1 MQCPPSPGPG
11 ENFMNPNGFV
21 AAASITSHTLTPNLS
36 QITAISL
43 TRPMLIMRNVFS
55 SSLVSSAASG
65 ELTGTTSSMNSS
77 YTCSPNFVQRS
88 VMPPSTLG
96 VFLVCQRPLPGS
108 TRSGEKQRKKSS
120 PTCSSRF
127 SNVGSST
134 SRVVPGY
141 VVDSSTT
148 SWPGR
153 SASATDSVA
162 VTTNDM
168 SGSFVLPNGVGTQ
181 IEMTSHSPKRDMSN
195 VASSLPLA
203 RSAATS
209 PAATSLMW
217 LPPPFTR
224 SATRADF
231 SKPIT
236 CRPAFP
242 ISTASGSPTYPIPT
256 TPHVTRRWP
265 ILSDSAS
272 KVLMT

>member
-1 MQCPPSPGPG
+1 MQWPPRPGPG
-11 ENFMNPNGFV
+11 ENFMKPNGFV
-21 AAASITSHTLTPNLS
+21 AAASITSQTLTPNLS
-36 QITAISL
+36 QITAISF
-43 TRPMLIMRNVFS
+43 TRPMLIMRKVFS
-55 SSLVSSAASG
+55 RSLVSSAASG

-77 YTCSPNFVQRS
+77 YTCSPNLVHRS

-168 SGSFVLPNGVGTQ
+168 SGSFVLPNGLGTQ
-181 IEMTSHSPKRDMSN
+181 IEMTSHSPKRDMSHG
-195 VASSLPLA
+195 AAKLPLA

-209 PAATSLMW
+209 PAATSLEW
-217 LPPPFTR
+217 LPAPLTW

-231 SKPIT
+231 PRPST
-236 CRPAFP
+236 GRPARP
-242 ISTASGSPTYPIPT
+242 HSAATGSPTQPT
-256 TPHVTRRWP
+256 PTLPHVTRRYP
-265 ILSDSAS
+265 SLSD
-272 KVLMT
+272 